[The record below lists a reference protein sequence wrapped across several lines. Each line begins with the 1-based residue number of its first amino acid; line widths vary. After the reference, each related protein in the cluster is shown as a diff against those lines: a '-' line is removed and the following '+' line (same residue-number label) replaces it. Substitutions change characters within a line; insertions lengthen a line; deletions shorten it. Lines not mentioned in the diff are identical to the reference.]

1 MAGEASGTLL
11 AVSGS
16 WSLEQSHSG
25 WNSKR
30 MGSVSRGF
38 PSRSKTPLYHIDTG
52 RITGRQAGR
61 YDFGRRA
68 VVIHKEFQCLVMHLN
83 QFACR
88 TTNKTG
94 TGRRTMQTK
103 RYWLDYDPVALAVLV
118 IGIGA
123 IELLALSI

>member
-1 MAGEASGTLL
+1 MSCGAASWRYGLAGLL
-11 AVSGS
+11 VA
-16 WSLEQSHSG
+16 
-25 WNSKR
+25 
-30 MGSVSRGF
+30 
-38 PSRSKTPLYHIDTG
+38 
-52 RITGRQAGR
+52 
-61 YDFGRRA
+61 
-68 VVIHKEFQCLVMHLN
+68 IHKYFQWLVRHLN

-88 TTNKTG
+88 PTNKVG